1 MRSSWVSRPLD
12 VSAIYGVYAFV
23 VPATLAMFGRV
34 SDHLG
39 RRPVLLMAV
48 AAAALGEVVLLTER
62 WGQFAPR
69 NGPSV
74 RRVPADETRPVSSA
88 LLVTFY
94 LGASLPTVAAAL
106 MATEANLTAAVL
118 ALAGVVLALTLA
130 AAVMNRLST
139 RAHVL
144 VPAGRSGE

>member
-1 MRSSWVSRPLD
+1 
-12 VSAIYGVYAFV
+12 
-23 VPATLAMFGRV
+23 
-34 SDHLG
+34 
-39 RRPVLLMAV
+39 MAV

-74 RRVPADETRPVSSA
+74 RRVPAGETRPVSSA

-118 ALAGVVLALTLA
+118 ALAEVVLALTLA